1 MAHYMVLF
9 CFTDQG
15 MRKIKESPARVE
27 AAKKTFQKLGADV
40 KAFYAALGQDFDT
53 VFLVEAANDESVAK
67 AALAVSSGGNVRTRT
82 IRLLSEEEFK
92 KTVAALP

>member
-40 KAFYAALGQDFDT
+40 
-53 VFLVEAANDESVAK
+53 
-67 AALAVSSGGNVRTRT
+67 
-82 IRLLSEEEFK
+82 
-92 KTVAALP
+92 